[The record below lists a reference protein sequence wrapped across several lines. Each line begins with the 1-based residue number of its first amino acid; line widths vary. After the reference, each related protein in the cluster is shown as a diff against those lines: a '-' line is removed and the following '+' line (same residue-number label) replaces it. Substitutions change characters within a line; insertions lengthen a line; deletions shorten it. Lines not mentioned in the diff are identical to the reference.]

1 LTQVAEERE
10 QPKTLTEHLRLLFKD
25 VLDSAGAFLH
35 CLGFRPNILTLL
47 GLVGNLVGASFLLWG
62 KMVTGGLVILLMG
75 PMDALDGAVARQAGK
90 PRPFGAFFDSVIDRY
105 SDLVVLLGLL
115 LYYLQNGDWL
125 ICAAIYLAAAGSVL
139 VSYTRA
145 RAESL
150 GFDAKIGL
158 LSRFERYSILS
169 LSLIFNI
176 PKVGIGIVAV
186 LANVTALQR
195 ILYVRR
201 QAVVQERDQIE

>member
-1 LTQVAEERE
+1 
-10 QPKTLTEHLRLLFKD
+10 
-25 VLDSAGAFLH
+25 
-35 CLGFRPNILTLL
+35 
-47 GLVGNLVGASFLLWG
+47 
-62 KMVTGGLVILLMG
+62 
-75 PMDALDGAVARQAGK
+75 
-90 PRPFGAFFDSVIDRY
+90 
-105 SDLVVLLGLL
+105 
-115 LYYLQNGDWL
+115 
-125 ICAAIYLAAAGSVL
+125 
-139 VSYTRA
+139 
-145 RAESL
+145 L

>member
-10 QPKTLTEHLRLLFKD
+10 QPKTLSEHLRLLFKGI
-25 VLDSAGAFLH
+25 LESAGAFLH
-35 CLGFRPNILTLL
+35 RLGFRANVLTML
-47 GLVGNLVGASFLLWG
+47 GLVGNLLGASFLARG
-62 KMVTGGLVILLMG
+62 KMVTGGLVVLLMG
-75 PMDALDGAVARQAGK
+75 PMDALDGAVARQSGQ
-90 PRPFGAFFDSVIDRY
+90 PQPFGAFFDSVIDRY

-115 LYYLQNGDWL
+115 LYYLQSGDEL
-125 ICAAIYLAAAGSVL
+125 ICGAIYLAAAGSVL

-145 RAESL
+145 RAESV
-150 GFDAKIGL
+150 GYDAKIGL

-169 LSLIFNI
+169 LSLVFNV
-176 PKVGIGIVAV
+176 PKIGVGIVAI

-195 ILYVRR
+195 ILHVRH

>member
-1 LTQVAEERE
+1 MS
-10 QPKTLTEHLRLLFKD
+10 EHLRLLFKEI
-25 VLDSAGAFLH
+25 LGSAGAFLH
-35 CLGFRPNILTLL
+35 RLGLKPNTLTLL
-47 GLVGNLVGASFLLWG
+47 GLVGNLVGASFLVRG

-75 PMDALDGAVARQAGK
+75 PMDALDGAVARQGGQ
-90 PRPFGAFFDSVIDRY
+90 PQPFGAFFDSVIDRY

-115 LYYLQNGDWL
+115 LYYLQNGDAL

-150 GFDAKIGL
+150 GYDAKIGL
-158 LSRFERYSILS
+158 LSRLERYCIIS

-176 PKVGIGIVAV
+176 PKIGIGIVAV

-195 ILYVRR
+195 ILHVRR

>member
-10 QPKTLTEHLRLLFKD
+10 QPKTLTEHLRVLFKG
-25 VLDSAGAFLH
+25 VLESVGAFLH
-35 CLGFRPNILTLL
+35 RLGFRPNILTLL
-47 GLVGNLVGASFLLWG
+47 GLVGNLVGASFLVRG

-75 PMDALDGAVARQAGK
+75 PMDALDGAVARHGGQTK
-90 PRPFGAFFDSVIDRY
+90 PFGAFFDSVIDRY
-105 SDLVVLLGLL
+105 SDLAVLLGLL
-115 LYYLQNGDWL
+115 LYYLQSGDAL

-150 GFDAKIGL
+150 GYDAKIGL
-158 LSRFERYSILS
+158 LSRFERYFIIS
-169 LSLIFNI
+169 LSLIFNV
-176 PKVGIGIVAV
+176 PKIGIGIVAV
-186 LANVTALQR
+186 LANFTALQR

-201 QAVVQERDQIE
+201 QAVIQERDQTE